1 MVSFPAALV
10 SRVVPL
16 HKKGDPNNLTNYRPM
31 SIVPIMGKIIE
42 KILFEQLYEY
52 SETKYIL
59 SPFQFGFRQGRCT
72 TSAIQELVSR
82 VVALKTRNMWVVHSA
97 IYRKRSIAFH
107 PAS

>member
-1 MVSFPAALV
+1 
-10 SRVVPL
+10 VPL
-16 HKKGDPNNLTNYRPM
+16 HKKGDPNNLTNYRPI

-72 TSAIQELVSR
+72 TSAIQ
-82 VVALKTRNMWVVHSA
+82 VALKTRNMWVVHSA